1 MKTGTGR
8 TNPENGTTPEPS
20 AGPRTLVLTGAAGGI
35 GAAIARAFARRGDQL
50 VLSDRSAD
58 TLAPLMEELRNLG
71 ATVTAV
77 PADVSDPADNDR
89 LAAVALERYGRID
102 DLVLA
107 AGIYPEKL
115 LTEVT
120 DEEWRRCLSI
130 NLDSA
135 FYLLRAAGPHLADG
149 AGVVALT
156 SIAGLRGSRGHAAYA
171 ASKGGLLSL
180 VRSMAWELGPQVR
193 VNAVAPGIIN
203 TSMTAGL
210 RDTSSENLLRGTP
223 LGRFGTPEEVAG
235 VVEFLCSPGAG
246 FITGEVIQV
255 NGGLHMH

>member
-1 MKTGTGR
+1 M
-8 TNPENGTTPEPS
+8 NAEPS
-20 AGPRTLVLTGAAGGI
+20 KTTGSGSGPRTLVLTGAAGGI

-50 VLSDRSAD
+50 VLCDRTVD
-58 TLAPLMEELRNLG
+58 TLAPLKAELEHYG
-71 ATVTAV
+71 ASVTAV
-77 PADVSDPADNDR
+77 PGDVSDPADNER
-89 LAAVALERYGRID
+89 LVAAAMERHGRID

-115 LTEVT
+115 LAEVT

-135 FYLLRAAGPHLADG
+135 FYLLRAAAPHLADG

-156 SIAGLRGSRGHAAYA
+156 SIAGMRGSRAHAAYA

-180 VRSMAWELGPQVR
+180 VRSMAWELGPQAR

-210 RDTSSENLLRGTP
+210 RDSSSENLLRETP
-223 LGRFGTPEEVAG
+223 LGRFGTAEEVAG